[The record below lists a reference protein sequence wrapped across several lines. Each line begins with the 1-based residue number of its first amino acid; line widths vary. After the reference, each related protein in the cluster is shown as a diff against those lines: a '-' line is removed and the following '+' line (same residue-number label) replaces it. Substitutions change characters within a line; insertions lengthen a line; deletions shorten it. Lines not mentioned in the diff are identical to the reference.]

1 LQKRVKIIM
10 EDKSQS
16 EILTKKNL
24 TKIIESGEPTN
35 VKQLKLKVY
44 KKRWLM
50 LIIFMIYAGSNSQWI
65 EYSIITNIVIRYH
78 IFPKIRTILKK
89 SMPFFMY
96 YLGIME
102 CLR

>member
-1 LQKRVKIIM
+1 M

-16 EILTKKNL
+16 EVLTIKESI
-24 TKIIESGEPTN
+24 KIIKSGELTDVEP
-35 VKQLKLKVY
+35 LKLKVY

-50 LIIFMIYAGSNSQWI
+50 LIIYMIYAGSNCFQWI
-65 EYSIITNIVIRYH
+65 EYSIIANIVIRYH
-78 IFPKIRTILKK
+78 IFHKIRTILNIKV
-89 SMPFFMY
+89 SMSFFMY